1 MLAPDGELLSYTDH
15 RKAMWYVE
23 RGLATLT
30 SENPLTVTLTFEPS
44 GRSLSNTV
52 QEAWVDDS
60 FYTADR
66 KNMCVCCGATENFS
80 RFHVVPS
87 LYRTHFPDDFKSH
100 RSHDVVLLCFDC
112 HNKASQNQ
120 EKLKRELEQ
129 TYKSP
134 LS

>member
-52 QEAWVDDS
+52 QEAWVDD
-60 FYTADR
+60 
-66 KNMCVCCGATENFS
+66 
-80 RFHVVPS
+80 
-87 LYRTHFPDDFKSH
+87 
-100 RSHDVVLLCFDC
+100 
-112 HNKASQNQ
+112 
-120 EKLKRELEQ
+120 
-129 TYKSP
+129 
-134 LS
+134 